1 MKKYI
6 FVFIQVILISCSI
19 APLDKANKLVEDSK
33 EFMFFGNVERIDSIY
48 GYEQPYN
55 SLCAASM
62 MEWNSYNKLS
72 NNSSLMSDKLK
83 EELSSNGNTIYS
95 LRIDAANEELK
106 LALSDEKKSFVGF
119 YTTKETKQGIV
130 TLYFDKTLKRII
142 GIEKGERKIYKG
154 RN

>member
-1 MKKYI
+1 
-6 FVFIQVILISCSI
+6 
-19 APLDKANKLVEDSK
+19 
-33 EFMFFGNVERIDSIY
+33 
-48 GYEQPYN
+48 
-55 SLCAASM
+55 
-62 MEWNSYNKLS
+62 
-72 NNSSLMSDKLK
+72 MSDKLK

-106 LALSDEKKSFVGF
+106 LALSGEKKSFVGF